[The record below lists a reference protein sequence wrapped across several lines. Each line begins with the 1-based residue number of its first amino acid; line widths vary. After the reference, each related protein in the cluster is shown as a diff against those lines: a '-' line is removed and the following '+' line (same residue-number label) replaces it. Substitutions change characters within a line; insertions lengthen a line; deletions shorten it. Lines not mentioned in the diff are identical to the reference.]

1 MKLHEDGFPVL
12 FSEEKE
18 EDNEVGKSFLPTQP
32 TETIDT
38 QPVDDFPELDITT
51 DEPEPLDVVD
61 EETTG
66 SKKDEPFWHP
76 FIRQA
81 VGVGFESYQT
91 IRPTDR
97 ILKRSVLI
105 TADDLYNTVNEII
118 PLGTES
124 KLEEELL
131 GDPESAV
138 EDISSNMLS
147 WLTSFALPGG
157 IVAKGVTTVAKI
169 PKIAKGKKALETFI
183 EGGELGRKAIKATRI
198 AAEGFLKGSVA
209 DYIRTDVDDL
219 DTEQAI
225 AKRFQET
232 YEGGVYGS
240 LLNLTGAGVLRI
252 VKSQMNKVRALKKVR
267 MAKEGKADPK
277 QAVENLKKAIEEEE
291 VIKKELEAE
300 IDPKDKE
307 LDIAPEEPTVEP
319 ELEEFDLEFKPKVK
333 PKVEAPVVEEPKPKL
348 KPEEEIEQAIEG
360 KQNFPQQV
368 QAMVRETRKLSDR
381 MAPKIND
388 LVGDLNKLDDA
399 IGTGAEVNV
408 GKEFSNIKN
417 KIVGIEGDLK
427 RNRKLIDVRARV
439 GNIAGKLLAAFR
451 KKKVDLTNP
460 FEYKPAILHQLNSID
475 SLLKLIDDVKTGK
488 AGDVRMLDNFK
499 KEIEFIEE
507 VSETGD
513 LSKALDKSFNLT
525 VEDSLNTIWGR
536 YQQRISEQVVKTL
549 KVATPKNKAALD
561 LFSNRITSTLTDAI
575 KFNKPIAKKVKST
588 LDNVQDIIKNPDK
601 YKQSIDVIIN
611 DINKAKNLD
620 AESSK
625 KALGILED
633 LKEGVNSKRFIDSL
647 PNRSKIVEKLLK
659 EEIDNIGNKIRNA
672 VKFGTER
679 QLVDEVL
686 KDISTR
692 VTELSASEKKVLL
705 NTVRVELANTVST
718 IRDDVLGRFASKEI
732 FQQYTLRQK
741 IKDLDEMSDKSIEEI
756 KEFLKVESRNIQT
769 DPEGI
774 KALKKQAKESRKV
787 LTDKLKNEEITAK
800 NLFNQEFLRA
810 FSEMNRQGI
819 AGAGNVELALRAIEK
834 WRMNTGLL
842 MSVKTYMVGI
852 PSATIMNVVQP
863 FQKALKEYSSIKEL
877 QKLGRM
883 SREIKALDVALE
895 DIKAMSLY
903 WTMFGDAV
911 QVFKQTFKRGGD
923 GSFISNNLRRHEED
937 LVGAGE
943 DMQSMLSNP
952 LKLTFK
958 NKKEIKQMYDAYGVD
973 SLENSTRLRRFFED
987 LAIGEPTTKIGKV
1000 LDPLFSASFRAMG
1013 MADQPFLFLGAMR
1026 NLRAESMKKGMKL
1039 GMTGDALEKF
1049 VKEEADKAIKKD
1061 GDILTWA
1068 GHEEFEDVK
1077 ELAMSIT
1084 FQQDYADKWT
1094 SQLAKTFARWS
1105 RSGGKEGGIL
1115 NTVYSDP
1122 YINPAKIFTR
1132 LMTSFIKTPTTIAQW
1147 TVDTFPGTAVPY
1159 WAVTRLGNTKFD
1171 IRLRNLD
1178 KHIVKLTKGL
1188 SAKPIS
1194 KEIKDKLI
1202 ADRASLLQQK
1212 EDLILKTIEVKAE
1225 STANTLLG
1233 LTVTAG
1239 ITLPILNNQITGSGA
1254 HLTPDQKKRLIA
1266 TEDWRPNT
1274 IYIGG
1279 KKIDY
1284 SKFEPFSTIIS
1295 AYADGVHHLVA
1306 SGDEVNEEYQSLF
1319 NTVWASFITNFKD
1332 KYFLRG
1338 VKEMF
1343 DLLDERNPTGRLET
1357 FFANLVGSFLPRP
1370 LRELGEINE
1379 EYQKYSIGFVERLK
1393 VKVGMDTQRIER
1405 NMLGE
1410 KVKRKY
1416 TNEGLY
1422 GLVSPIYVSEM
1433 KDDTV
1438 MKTIANFNEKFG
1450 YQTFYSKG
1458 NIDMRKFRNKSNDYP
1473 LFQAFA
1479 DLIANK
1485 RKPTTVGRDTGQLT
1499 LRSALSK
1506 LIKSKD
1512 YKEAIQYGDPLEGE
1526 QSRPQLIKDKINEYR
1541 NHFWEVMQ
1549 EDRKYK
1555 NFVNEDGDSW
1565 LSFTRKEET
1574 SKTKRRKKD
1583 VAGPVEKFVYSQ

>member
-18 EDNEVGKSFLPTQP
+18 EDNEVGKSFLPAQP
-32 TETIDT
+32 PETIAS
-38 QPVDDFPELDITT
+38 QPVDDFPELDITS
-51 DEPEPLDVVD
+51 DEPEPLDVAEE

-76 FIRQA
+76 FVRQA

-97 ILKRSVLI
+97 ILKRSVLK

-157 IVAKGVTTVAKI
+157 IIAKGVTTVAKV
-169 PKIAKGKKALETFI
+169 PKIAKTGKAIETFI
-183 EGGELGRKAIKATRI
+183 EGGELGRKAIKGTRI

-219 DTEQAI
+219 EAEQAI

-240 LLNLTGAGVLRI
+240 LLNLTGAGVVRI

-267 MAKEGKADPK
+267 MAKEGKTDPK
-277 QAVENLKKAIEEEE
+277 QAVEDLKKAVEEEE

-300 IDPKDKE
+300 INPKDKE
-307 LDIAPEEPTVEP
+307 LDIAPEEPPKVEP
-319 ELEEFDLEFKPKVK
+319 EVK
-333 PKVEAPVVEEPKPKL
+333 PEVDAPIVKEPKPKL
-348 KPEEEIEQAIEG
+348 NPEEEIEQAIDG

-381 MAPKIND
+381 MAPKINNLVVD
-388 LVGDLNKLDDA
+388 LTKLDDA
-399 IGTGAEVNV
+399 ISNGSEVNV
-408 GKEFSNIKN
+408 GKEFSSIKN
-417 KIVGIEGDLK
+417 KIIDIEGDLR
-427 RNRKLIDVRARV
+427 RNRKMIDVRARV
-439 GNIAGKLLAAFR
+439 GNIAGKLLAGFR

-460 FEYKPAILHQLNSID
+460 FEYKPAVRHQLNSID

-507 VSETGD
+507 VSKTGD
-513 LSKALDKSFNLT
+513 LSKALDRSFNLT
-525 VEDSLNTIWGR
+525 VEDTLNTIWGR
-536 YQQRISEQVVKTL
+536 YKQRISEQVIKTL
-549 KVATPKNKAALD
+549 RVSEPKNKTALD

-575 KFNKPIAKKVKST
+575 KINKPIARKVKST

-601 YKQSIDVIIN
+601 YKQSIDVIIT

-620 AESSK
+620 PASSK
-625 KALGILED
+625 KALSILED

-647 PNRSKIVEKLLK
+647 PNRGKIVQKLLK
-659 EEIDNIGNKIRNA
+659 EEIDNIGKKIRDA

-686 KDISTR
+686 KDISSR
-692 VTELSASEKKVLL
+692 VTELSEAEKRVLL
-705 NTVRVELANTVST
+705 NTVRVELANTVAT
-718 IRDDVLGRFASKEI
+718 VRDDVLGRFASKEI
-732 FQQYTLRQK
+732 FQQYALRQK

-774 KALKKQAKESRKV
+774 KALKKQARESRKV
-787 LTDKLKNEEITAK
+787 LTDKLKNEEIAAK
-800 NLFNQEFLRA
+800 NLFNQEFLKA
-810 FSEMNRQGI
+810 FFEMNRQGI
-819 AGAGNVELALRAIEK
+819 GGTGNVELALRAIEK

-842 MSVKTYMVGI
+842 MSVRTWTVGI
-852 PSATIMNVVQP
+852 PSAVIMNVVQP
-863 FQKALKEYSSIKEL
+863 LKKALKEYSFIKQE

-883 SREIKALDVALE
+883 SKEVKALEVALE
-895 DIKAMSLY
+895 DIKSMSLY
-903 WTMFGDAV
+903 WTHFGDALKV
-911 QVFKQTFKRGGD
+911 MRQTFKQGGE
-923 GSFISNNLRRHEED
+923 GSFISNNLKRHEED

-952 LKLTFK
+952 LKLNFK
-958 NKKEIKQMYDAYGVD
+958 NKEELKQIAKTYGVD
-973 SLENSTRLRRFFED
+973 TLENSTRLRRFFED
-987 LAIGEPTTKIGKV
+987 IAIGEPTTKLGKIF
-1000 LDPLFSASFRAMG
+1000 DPLFSVSFRAMG

-1039 GMTGDALEKF
+1039 GLTENALEKF
-1049 VKEEADKAIKKD
+1049 VKEEANKAIKKD
-1061 GDILTWA
+1061 GDMLTWA
-1068 GHEEFEDVK
+1068 SHEEFEDVK
-1077 ELAMSIT
+1077 ELSMSLT

-1132 LMTSFIKTPTTIAQW
+1132 LMTSFIKTPTAIAQW
-1147 TVDTFPGTAVPY
+1147 TVDTFPGTSIPY
-1159 WAVTRLGNTKFD
+1159 WVVTRLGNTKFD
-1171 IRLRNLD
+1171 FRLRNLD
-1178 KHIVKLTKGL
+1178 KHIAEATKGL

-1239 ITLPILNNQITGSGA
+1239 VTLPILNNQITGSGA
-1254 HLTPDQKKRLIA
+1254 HLTPDQKKRLIS
-1266 TEDWRPNT
+1266 TGEWRPNT

-1279 KKIDY
+1279 KQIDY
-1284 SKFEPFSTIIS
+1284 SKFEPFSTIVS
-1295 AYADGVHHLVA
+1295 AYADGIHHLVA

-1338 VKEMF
+1338 IKEMF
-1343 DLLDERNPTGRLET
+1343 DLLDERNPTGKLET
-1357 FFANLVGSFLPRP
+1357 FFANLVGSFVPRP
-1370 LRELGEINE
+1370 LRELSEINE
-1379 EYQKYSIGFVERLK
+1379 EYQKYSMGFVERLK
-1393 VKVGMDTQRIER
+1393 VKVGMDTQRVER

-1416 TNEGLY
+1416 TNDGLY
-1422 GLVSPIYVSEM
+1422 GLVSPVYVSEM
-1433 KDDTV
+1433 KDDAV
-1438 MKTIANFNEKFG
+1438 MKTIANFNEQFN
-1450 YQTFYSKG
+1450 YQTFYTRN

-1473 LFQAFA
+1473 LFQAYA
-1479 DLIANK
+1479 DLLANK
-1485 RKPTTVGRDTGQLT
+1485 RKPTTIGRDTRQLT
-1499 LRSALSK
+1499 LRAALNK
-1506 LIKSKD
+1506 LIKSKE
-1512 YKEAIQYGDPLEGE
+1512 YKDAIQYGEPLEGE
-1526 QSRPQLIKDKINEYR
+1526 QSRSQLIKNKINEYR
-1541 NHFWEVMQ
+1541 GHFWEVMQ

-1555 NFVNEDGDSW
+1555 NFFNEDGDPW
-1565 LSFTRKEET
+1565 LSFIRKEKT

-1583 VAGPVEKFVYSQ
+1583 VAGPVEKFVYRQ